1 MQSRWSGM
9 MRLHSTITSPYARKV
24 RVMQGAIPY
33 AVQPR
38 SRREG
43 VRPDVRHERAAP

>member
-1 MQSRWSGM
+1 MQSTRSGM
-9 MRLHSTITSPYARKV
+9 MRLHSTITSPYARMV
-24 RVMQGAIPY
+24 WVTQGAIPY

-43 VRPDVRHERAAP
+43 VRPGVRHERAAP